1 MYICNIIKIKKM
13 EEIEKEIF
21 IRKIKDEMY
30 AQRVTTSNLAKNINE
45 NKVTIWRFLYKDTN
59 INWFTFV
66 KIIKFLNLKID

>member
-1 MYICNIIKIKKM
+1 MQ
-13 EEIEKEIF
+13 EIEKEIF

-30 AQRVTTSNLAKNINE
+30 AQGVTTSNLAKYINE

-66 KIIKFLNLKID
+66 KIIKFLHLKID

>member
-1 MYICNIIKIKKM
+1 M

-45 NKVTIWRFLYKDTN
+45 NKVTIWRFLYKDTK

>member
-1 MYICNIIKIKKM
+1 M

-30 AQRVTTSNLAKNINE
+30 DQRVSTSNLAKNINE

-66 KIIKFLNLKID
+66 KIIKFLKLKID

>member
-1 MYICNIIKIKKM
+1 M

-30 AQRVTTSNLAKNINE
+30 TQRVTTSNLAKNINE
-45 NKVTIWRFLYKDTN
+45 NKVTIWRFLNKDTN

>member
-1 MYICNIIKIKKM
+1 M

-30 AQRVTTSNLAKNINE
+30 AQRVTTSNLAKHINE

-66 KIIKFLNLKID
+66 KIIKFLKLKID

>member
-1 MYICNIIKIKKM
+1 M

>member
-1 MYICNIIKIKKM
+1 M

-30 AQRVTTSNLAKNINE
+30 NKRVSISNLAKNINE
-45 NKVTIWRFLYKDTN
+45 NRVTVWRFLYKDTN

-66 KIIKFLNLKID
+66 KIIKFLHLKID

>member
-1 MYICNIIKIKKM
+1 M
-13 EEIEKEIF
+13 EEIEREIF

-30 AQRVTTSNLAKNINE
+30 IQGVSTSNLAKYINE

>member
-1 MYICNIIKIKKM
+1 M

-30 AQRVTTSNLAKNINE
+30 AQRVTTSNLAKHINE

-66 KIIKFLNLKID
+66 KIIKFLRLKID

>member
-1 MYICNIIKIKKM
+1 M

-30 AQRVTTSNLAKNINE
+30 AQRVSTSNLAKNINE

-66 KIIKFLNLKID
+66 KIIKFLKLKID

>member
-1 MYICNIIKIKKM
+1 M

-30 AQRVTTSNLAKNINE
+30 TQRVSTSNLAKNINE
-45 NKVTIWRFLYKDTN
+45 NKVTIWRFLYNDTN

>member
-1 MYICNIIKIKKM
+1 M

-30 AQRVTTSNLAKNINE
+30 AQRVSTSNLAKNINE
-45 NKVTIWRFLYKDTN
+45 NKVTIWRFLYKETN

-66 KIIKFLNLKID
+66 KIIKFLKLKID

>member
-1 MYICNIIKIKKM
+1 M

-30 AQRVTTSNLAKNINE
+30 NKRVSTSNLAKNINE

-66 KIIKFLNLKID
+66 KIIKFLHLKID

>member
-1 MYICNIIKIKKM
+1 M

-30 AQRVTTSNLAKNINE
+30 AQGVTTSNLAKNINE

>member
-1 MYICNIIKIKKM
+1 M

-30 AQRVTTSNLAKNINE
+30 NKRVSISNLAKNINE
-45 NKVTIWRFLYKDTN
+45 NRVTVWRFLYKDTN
-59 INWFTFV
+59 INWFTFF